1 MGDIREFLIRSSH
14 KVIGHYQFLL
24 ETATSNAE
32 RQRYRSRIEEE
43 ARLLD
48 ALTVEAKQAA

>member
-43 ARLLD
+43 TRLLD